1 LHRETTK
8 RNAGWFAAAIKQ
20 HRRAAYERRACRQSG
35 DEVLKPE
42 HDRASKREYPRPV
55 EVAPHDEDRDRPL
68 RDAWRDYWSSA
79 QSRRGSMISR
89 HMGETGT
96 IVILSAAVVI
106 LGGATIFWAVR
117 SVEFRK
123 FLAGAFFVSGGIQFY
138 LYLAGVSV
146 PLLGTGFVQ
155 TPDLSR
161 VRSIVHMLLFAI
173 TFYFGF
179 VTKRRK

>member
-1 LHRETTK
+1 
-8 RNAGWFAAAIKQ
+8 
-20 HRRAAYERRACRQSG
+20 
-35 DEVLKPE
+35 
-42 HDRASKREYPRPV
+42 
-55 EVAPHDEDRDRPL
+55 
-68 RDAWRDYWSSA
+68 
-79 QSRRGSMISR
+79 MISR